1 MWYKSESNIKPELID
16 ETSSKAYVYVRRNI
30 EEAERDTEGGKE
42 TVYTYEESKVSK
54 EVYDV
59 FRSVSDTEARL
70 NDVENAIA
78 DIIGGVV

>member
-1 MWYKSESNIKPELID
+1 MWYKSESNIKPGLVD

-30 EEAERDTEGGKE
+30 EKAERDTESGKE

-70 NDVENAIA
+70 NDVEDAIA
-78 DIIGGVV
+78 DIIGGDV